1 MGEQKMS
8 AVPLQVVSI
17 IVSVFIMLF
26 IQGAIWFYKFGK
38 LEQKVADQNGR
49 IDDLEEF
56 QKDTIERELK
66 K

>member
-1 MGEQKMS
+1 M
-8 AVPLQVVSI
+8 VPMQVLTI
-17 IVSVFIMLF
+17 IVSVFLMLF
-26 IQGAIWFYKFGK
+26 AQGAIWFYKFGK

-49 IDDLEEF
+49 IDDLEDF